1 MNHEKSV
8 LNILI
13 DNCTNERLDAI
24 VFANEDYKEIKKQ
37 ASNSFQTLVDSL
49 TPEQNRLFN
58 AYTANENALSAL
70 YARLAYEQGQR
81 DIIELLKSLAMN

>member
-37 ASNSFQTLVDSL
+37 ASNSFQTLLDSL

-58 AYTANENALSAL
+58 LYTVNENALSAL